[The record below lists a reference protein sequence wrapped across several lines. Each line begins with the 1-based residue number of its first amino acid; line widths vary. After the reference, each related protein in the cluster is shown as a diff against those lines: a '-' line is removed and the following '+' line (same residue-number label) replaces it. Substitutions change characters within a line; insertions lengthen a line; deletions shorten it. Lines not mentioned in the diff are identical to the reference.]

1 MSSLIARGK
10 EAAADFN
17 CLPLALVPEE
27 RSWLHQRI
35 AQRFD
40 LMLQQDFLGE
50 VRRLRQDYPT
60 LTPDLPSMRCVG
72 YRQAWDYLDG
82 LQRGGIHR
90 TRRGRHPP
98 VVQAPADLD
107 AQPAGAAGQRA
118 ARRPD

>member
-60 LTPDLPSMRCVG
+60 LTPTCPPCAAWVIARPGTIWTG
-72 YRQAWDYLDG
+72 YAARRNSSNAAWPP
-82 LQRGGIHR
+82 
-90 TRRGRHPP
+90 PP
-98 VVQAPADLD
+98 VVQTPAHLD